1 MVGVRDPY
9 VFATASVDSPVVYD
23 SNFEPGCF
31 CFTISHSATCA
42 ELCCPVPAP
51 NNLAVSGNPAQSSA
65 AVVSH
70 SSAY

>member
-1 MVGVRDPY
+1 MAGFVLPAS
-9 VFATASVDSPVVYD
+9 FATASVDSPLVYD

-31 CFTISHSATCA
+31 CFTISHPATCA

-51 NNLAVSGNPAQSSA
+51 NNLAVSGNPTRSSG

-70 SSAY
+70 SSAC